1 MRKRKPNVTLPHKSL
16 HLRSSLSQERSGI
29 VVIVE
34 RQGCLLLLDSH
45 CLLLNRVD
53 RVWVSALHACKASD
67 YHSLP
72 SGFYRSSKAAVQSKD
87 LYPFYTDTIRLSAMG
102 ETLAVE
108 LAPLNVRV
116 LIVEPGS
123 FRTEGIYGNSF
134 VCNAIPHCEEQRG
147 FADHV

>member
-1 MRKRKPNVTLPHKSL
+1 M
-16 HLRSSLSQERSGI
+16 
-29 VVIVE
+29 
-34 RQGCLLLLDSH
+34 D
-45 CLLLNRVD
+45 
-53 RVWVSALHACKASD
+53 
-67 YHSLP
+67 
-72 SGFYRSSKAAVQSKD
+72 
-87 LYPFYTDTIRLSAMG
+87 